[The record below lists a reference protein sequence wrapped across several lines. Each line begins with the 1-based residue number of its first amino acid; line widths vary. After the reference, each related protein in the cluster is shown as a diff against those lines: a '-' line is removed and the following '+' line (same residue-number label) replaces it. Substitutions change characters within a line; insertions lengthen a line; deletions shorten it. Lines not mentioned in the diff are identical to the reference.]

1 MVGGQLHNEGG
12 GVAGEHLRLFQH
24 NAGDDDGSHTDEVGG
39 GGDPC
44 GTTEDRAGD
53 HGDEGHFRTAGDERG
68 GHDRHT
74 AVTLVFNGTGGHDAR
89 DAAAG
94 ADEHRDE
101 GLAGQAEF
109 AEDTVEHEGD
119 TGHVA
124 AGLKEGEHQEQDQH
138 LRHEAEHC
146 ADTGDDTVED
156 QAVEPVSR
164 TGSVKRIADQNRDT
178 GDPNAVV
185 SRVGLVKAVLFEV
198 ADSVHIGHLDNIVH
212 LVRALGQRVV
222 VGGHLIDGEGL
233 FILNVN
239 GGGVFGGLEGLEL
252 FERRVGVEA
261 LIFHVEADER
271 VSRFGRGGVIVAR
284 LAVGG
289 GADAEQMPAVAEQAV
304 VCPVGRGRAHA
315 DHSDPVH
322 KEHHDREDGQAQP
335 AVGDDLIDLIGG
347 GELFRALFLVAAL
360 DELCDVDVALVGDDA
375 LGVVVELGLRRLDV
389 LFDVVHRLGGDA
401 ELCEHLVVALKDL
414 DRVPALLLFRHGVHG
429 RLFDVGDG
437 VLDRAGEGVHR
448 DGLGALGGADGSLG
462 SVHDAVALE
471 CGDLDDLAAK
481 LTGELLDVDL
491 ITVLADDIH
500 HVDGDDHGDAKLGKL
515 GGEIQVTLEVRAVDD
530 VQDRVGTLT
539 DQVVTGDDFLQRVG
553 GQGVNT
559 GKVHDD
565 HVIVLLELTFLLFH
579 GDAGPVT
586 DELVRTG
593 QGVKQRRLTAVGV
606 AREGNF
612 DLLFHLSYCS
622 FLLSFLNLCRNK
634 LFNFDHFGVR
644 LTQRQLVAAHGDLHR
659 VAQGRDLA
667 HEHLSAL
674 GDAHI
679 HDTALDGA
687 LAMEL
692 DDFDGLADLDFTQ
705 CFHNLSPFI

>member
-1 MVGGQLHNEGG
+1 MVGGQLHNEGSG
-12 GVAGEHLRLFQH
+12 IAGEHLGLLQH
-24 NAGDDDGSHTDEVGG
+24 DTGDDDGSHTDEVGG

-89 DAAAG
+89 NAAADT
-94 ADEHRDE
+94 DEHRDE
-101 GLAGQAEF
+101 GLTGQAEL

-124 AGLKEGEHQEQDQH
+124 AGLEEGEHQEQDQH

-164 TGSVKRIADQNRDT
+164 TGSVKRIADQNGDT
-178 GDPNAVV
+178 GDPNAVIGG
-185 SRVGLVKAVLFEV
+185 VGLVKAVLLQI
-198 ADSVHIGHLDNIVH
+198 ADGVHIGHANGRLLVGVLGDGVVVDGH
-212 LVRALGQRVV
+212 LVLSQGLLIL
-222 VGGHLIDGEGL
+222 HLD
-233 FILNVN
+233 
-239 GGGVFGGLEGLEL
+239 GGGVGVGLNGLHV
-252 FERRVGVEA
+252 RKSGVGVEVLGLGVQ
-261 LIFHVEADER
+261 LIIAADG
-271 VSRFGRGGVIVAR
+271 VHRGGVVIGNLGV
-284 LAVGG
+284 LG
-289 GADAEQMPAVAEQAV
+289 GADAEQMPAVAKQAV
-304 VCPVGRGRAHA
+304 IRPVGRGRADA

-322 KEHHDREDGQAQP
+322 KEHHDCEDGQAQP

-375 LGVVVELGLRRLDV
+375 LGIVVELGLRRLDV

-462 SVHDAVALE
+462 SIHDAVALE

-500 HVDGDDHGDAKLGKL
+500 HVDGDDHGDAELSEL

-530 VQDRVGTLT
+530 VQDRVGTLG
-539 DQVVTGDDFLQRVG
+539 DEVVTGDDFLQRVG

-579 GDAGPVT
+579 GDAGPVA
-586 DELVRTG
+586 DELVRAG

-612 DLLFHLSYCS
+612 DLLFHVSYCS

-659 VAQGRDLA
+659 VAQRRDLA

>member
-1 MVGGQLHNEGG
+1 MVGRQLHDERSGIT
-12 GVAGEHLRLFQH
+12 GEHLGLLQH
-24 NAGDDDGSHTDEVGG
+24 DTGDDDGCHTDEVSG
-39 GGDPC
+39 GGDP
-44 GTTEDRAGD
+44 GTAAEEGAGD
-53 HGDEGHFRTAGDERG
+53 HADERNLGAAGDERG

-74 AVTLVFNGTGGHDAR
+74 AVTLVFDGTGGHDAR
-89 DAAAG
+89 NAAAHT
-94 ADEHRDE
+94 DEHRDE
-101 GLAGQAEF
+101 GLTGKAEL
-109 AEDTVEHEGD
+109 AEDTVENEGD

-124 AGLKEGEHQEQDQH
+124 AGLEEGEHQEQNQH
-138 LRHEAEHC
+138 LRHEAEHR

-164 TGSVKRIADQNRDT
+164 TGGVKRIADQNGHARD
-178 GDPNAVV
+178 PHPVV
-185 SRVGLVKAVLFEV
+185 GGIRLVKAVFFKV
-198 ADSVHIGHLDNIVH
+198 ADSIHIGHADGGIF
-212 LVRALGQRVV
+212 VRIIGDGVI
-222 VGGHLIDGEGL
+222 VGGHFVDGERL
-233 FILNVN
+233 FIFHVN
-239 GGGVFGGLEGLEL
+239 GGGVFGGLECLEL
-252 FERRVGVEA
+252 FERRVGVKLFVA
-261 LIFHVEADER
+261 R
-271 VSRFGRGGVIVAR
+271 VDARESVDSLGGGGVFIARVAI
-284 LAVGG
+284 GG
-289 GADAEQMPAVAEQAV
+289 GANAQQMPAIAEHAV
-304 VCPVGRGRAHA
+304 VCPVGRGRADG
-315 DHSDPVH
+315 DHGDVVN

-347 GELFRALFLVAAL
+347 GELFAALFLVAAL

-389 LFDVVHRLGGDA
+389 LFDVVHRLGGNA
-401 ELCEHLVVALKDL
+401 ELCEHLVVALKDF

-500 HVDGDDHGDAKLGKL
+500 HVDGDDHGDAELGKL

-539 DQVVTGDDFLQRVG
+539 DQVVTGDDFLQRVR

-565 HVIVLLELTFLLFH
+565 HVIVLFELTFLFLH

-586 DELVRTG
+586 NELVRTG
-593 QGVKQRRLTAVGV
+593 QRIKQRRLTAVGV

-612 DLLFHLSYCS
+612 DLLFHVSYCS

-644 LTQRQLVAAHGDLHR
+644 LTQRQLVAAHGDFHR
-659 VAQGRDLA
+659 VAQRRYLA

>member
-1 MVGGQLHNEGG
+1 MVGRQLHDERSGLT
-12 GVAGEHLRLFQH
+12 GEHLGLLQH
-24 NAGDDDGSHTDEVGG
+24 DTGDDDGCHTDEVSG
-39 GGDPC
+39 GGDP
-44 GTTEDRAGD
+44 GTAAEEGAGD
-53 HGDEGHFRTAGDERG
+53 HADERNLGAAGDERG

-74 AVTLVFNGTGGHDAR
+74 AVTLVFDGTGGHDAR
-89 DAAAG
+89 NAAAHT
-94 ADEHRDE
+94 DEHGDE
-101 GLAGQAEF
+101 RLTGKAEL

-124 AGLKEGEHQEQDQH
+124 AGLEEGEHQEQDEH
-138 LRHEAEHC
+138 LRHEAEHR

-164 TGSVKRIADQNRDT
+164 TGSVKRIADQNGHARD
-178 GDPNAVV
+178 PYAIVC
-185 SRVGLVKAVLFEV
+185 RVGLVKAILFKV
-198 ADSVHIGHLDNIVH
+198 ADSIHIGHLDNIVH

-222 VGGHLIDGEGL
+222 VGGHFVDGEGL
-233 FILNVN
+233 FIFHVN
-239 GGGVFGGLEGLEL
+239 GGGVASGLEALEL
-252 FERRVGVEA
+252 CKRRVGVKLFVA
-261 LIFHVEADER
+261 R
-271 VSRFGRGGVIVAR
+271 VDARESVDSLGGGGVV
-284 LAVGG
+284 VGHFGVLG
-289 GADAEQMPAVAEQAV
+289 GTNAQQVPAIAEHAV
-304 VCPVGRGRAHA
+304 VCPVGRGRAHG
-315 DHSDPVH
+315 DHGDVVN

-347 GELFRALFLVAAL
+347 GELFAALFLVAAL
-360 DELCDVDVALVGDDA
+360 DELGDVDVALVGDDA

-448 DGLGALGGADGSLG
+448 DGLGALGGADGSLC

-500 HVDGDDHGDAKLGKL
+500 HVDGDDHGDAELSEL

-530 VQDRVGTLT
+530 VQDRVGTLG
-539 DQVVTGDDFLQRVG
+539 DEVVTGDDFLQRVG

-612 DLLFHLSYCS
+612 DLLFHVSYCS